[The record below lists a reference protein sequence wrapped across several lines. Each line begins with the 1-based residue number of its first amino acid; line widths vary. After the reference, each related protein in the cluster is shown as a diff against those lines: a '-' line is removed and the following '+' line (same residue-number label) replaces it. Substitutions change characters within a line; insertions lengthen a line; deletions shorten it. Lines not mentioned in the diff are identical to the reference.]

1 MLSRAQLKL
10 RQIKL
15 DEMEENNKLNTVLE
29 TTVKVPV
36 EAPVK
41 VSVVV
46 PEVVPEVAPE
56 EVAPEVVV
64 PEVVAPEV
72 VVHEVVVPEVVVSE
86 VEVSEVNDNI
96 TSETTELIDNILEN
110 TNDNDV
116 QVNKL
121 KKILNKKS
129 RGRPIKKA
137 EESTNSNDLAN
148 YLTNVD

>member
-10 RQIKL
+10 RQIKR

-46 PEVVPEVAPE
+46 PEVVV
-56 EVAPEVVV
+56 PEVVV
-64 PEVVAPEV
+64 PEVVVPEVAPEV

-96 TSETTELIDNILEN
+96 TSETTELIDNIPEN